1 MNVASRPVAS
11 PWTVRVAMW
20 SARHRW
26 PVIVAWFIAT
36 IGLFAVSL
44 AMGGTRAQ
52 SAVSTDTR
60 AKYEAAKAYDV
71 FNAGGA
77 RDPAQSL
84 YLIVS
89 APSSTVDDPAFA
101 AAVARMVGQLT
112 AVKSVVDG
120 QQVPTFETVVDPLKA
135 PPASELVSP
144 DRTTARIVARI
155 KGEGASLEAKV
166 KPIPAVVDQIR
177 AENPGLEIYTLNN
190 TLANKEI
197 SEVINSDLD
206 GSLRLTIP
214 LTFII
219 LLVAFGALVAAAVP
233 LVLAI
238 CSLLAAFGLLGIY
251 SQVVTPVSPYAS
263 QLIVLIGLAVAV
275 DYSLF
280 MVTRFRSE
288 RHRRGYDSHRFY
300 SPSVY
305 LRRIALTAVGGGAI
319 AAAILTGSP
328 IASTAAIVI
337 VLCLVAWST
346 WRLMERGG
354 QRDKMQAIQIASGT
368 AGRAVFF
375 SGLAVMISIA
385 GLLLLDDPLFRSMAI
400 GTIGVVFISVAGSL
414 TFLPATLAILG
425 NGVNAGQV
433 AIPFQALG
441 LGPIV
446 RLLDRNRDEGSGMWS
461 SLTRRVMARPVVS
474 AGLVAILLLAVASPF
489 LRLRIGATDLDSF
502 PDRIEAVKAA
512 NLMRAK
518 WPQGSTLPLTA
529 IVTKAGDPAT
539 KAAVDQ
545 FSAEVMKIEGVSGPV
560 TNDLSRDGKVAAV
573 GFTLA
578 GTLNDYRNWDI
589 VREVRSRVVPAAFP
603 PDSGIQAYITGDA
616 AYSLD
621 QTDFYRK
628 SLPQVFAFVLS
639 LSFLLLLIAFRS
651 IVIPIKAII
660 LNLLSTGAAYGLL
673 VLVFQEGWLKDQMG
687 IKPGVIEAFIPL
699 FIFTILFG
707 LSMDYHVFILTRI
720 KEARDRGL
728 NSNAAVAR
736 GISITSGTITSAAA
750 IMVVVFGVFVTL
762 QIAVIRQLGFGLAV
776 AVFLDATIVRSIL
789 LPATMRL
796 LGEWNWWLPR
806 FLGWLP
812 RVTIE
817 VGEEEPESGEPE
829 PGDHGEPGLAGA

>member
-1 MNVASRPVAS
+1 
-11 PWTVRVAMW
+11 MW

-36 IGLFAVSL
+36 IGLFVGSL
-44 AMGGTRAQ
+44 AMGGIDTQ
-52 SAVSTDTR
+52 NAVSTDVR
-60 AKYEAAKAYDV
+60 AKYEAAKANDV

-77 RDPAQSL
+77 KDPAQAL

-89 APSSTVDDPAFA
+89 APSASVNDPAVA
-101 AAVARMVGQLT
+101 AAIGRIVGQLT
-112 AVKSVVDG
+112 TAHAVVDG
-120 QQVPTFETVVDPLKA
+120 RQVPTFETVADPVQA
-135 PPASELVSP
+135 PPDSRLVSP
-144 DRTTARIVARI
+144 DRTTVRIVGRI
-155 KGEGASLEAKV
+155 KGEGTTLEAKV
-166 KPIPAVVDQIR
+166 RPIPALVDRIR

-190 TLANKEI
+190 TLANQEI

-214 LTFII
+214 LTFVI

-233 LVLAI
+233 LVLAV
-238 CSLLAAFGLLGIY
+238 CSLLAAFGMLGIY
-251 SQVVTPVSPYAS
+251 SQVIAPVSPYAS

-280 MVTRFRSE
+280 MVTRYRSE
-288 RHRRGYDSHRFY
+288 RHRRGYDSHRFHR
-300 SPSVY
+300 PSVY
-305 LRRIALTAVGGGAI
+305 LRRILLTLAAGGAVAAGVMAGGSI
-319 AAAILTGSP
+319 APGLAAVAVL
-328 IASTAAIVI
+328 VI
-337 VLCLVAWST
+337 VVRSM
-346 WRLMERGG
+346 WRLMERGND
-354 QRDKMQAIQIASGT
+354 REKLQAIRVASGT

-385 GLLLLDDPLFRSMAI
+385 GLLLLDDPFFRSMAI
-400 GTIGVVFISVAGSL
+400 GTIGVVFISVVGSL

-433 AIPFQALG
+433 AIPFQALR

-461 SLTRRVMARPVVS
+461 ALTRAVMARPVVS
-474 AGLVAILLLAVASPF
+474 AGLVAILLLAAASPF
-489 LRLRIGATDLDSF
+489 LRLHIGATDIDSF

-512 NLMRAK
+512 NLMSAK
-518 WPQGSTLPLTA
+518 WPQGSTLPLRA
-529 IVTKAGDPAT
+529 VVTRADDPAT
-539 KAAVDQ
+539 KPALDR
-545 FSAEVMKIEGVSGPV
+545 FTAEVLQIPGVSGPV

-589 VREVRSRVVPAAFP
+589 VREVRTRVVPAAIP
-603 PDSGIQAYITGDA
+603 PGSRIQAYITGDA
-616 AYSLD
+616 AYALD
-621 QTDFYRK
+621 QTDFYRN
-628 SLPQVFAFVLS
+628 SLPRVLAFVLG

-651 IVIPIKAII
+651 IVIPIKAIL

-673 VLVFQEGWLKDQMG
+673 VLVFQEGWLRDQLG
-687 IKPGVIEAFIPL
+687 VKPGVIESFVPL

-720 KEARDRGL
+720 KEARDRGMD
-728 NSNAAVAR
+728 SNAAVAK

-776 AVFLDATIVRSIL
+776 AVLLDATIVRSIL
-789 LPATMRL
+789 LPASMRL
-796 LGEWNWWLPR
+796 LGDWNWWLPG
-806 FLGWLP
+806 FMGWLP

-817 VGEEEPESGEPE
+817 AEEEEPEPEAGDPSDRGEPR
-829 PGDHGEPGLAGA
+829 LAGA